1 MLLSKAFCRF
11 VIWGT
16 ILCPVCICAQNKIN
30 VPENWTYS
38 SQYQQTMPD
47 EDQWWAGFNDP
58 LLDTL
63 ISLGVRNNYNLSA
76 AAHRINIA
84 SQELRKIKA
93 GYYPSL
99 GVSAG
104 WNKSRISGNTSAHRT
119 KATTNDYFST
129 ELNASWEID
138 LFGRISE
145 QAKEQK
151 GMWNASRAEYAATM
165 VSLCANIAQTYIEL
179 CTAEVQLGI
188 ANAHLKTQGQVLH
201 ITEVRYETGLSSKL
215 DVAQAATI
223 YHSTEATI
231 PGLRTRIAVARN
243 ALSVLIGSVPEDN
256 GVLNDTI
263 INIPEYVDPV
273 GIGIPADV
281 IRRRPDIVEAEYNL
295 AAAAAGVGIAKKDF
309 LPTITI
315 NGSIGFDS
323 HKFRDMFSGQ
333 SLSYTIAP
341 TISWTIFDGFARN
354 ANVAAA
360 RENMLAMID
369 NYNLTVTTAF
379 EEVENALVT
388 YEQSKIA
395 FASIK
400 DVVNASQEAF
410 DLSLDLYKQGLTDF
424 TDVADAQINL
434 ISYSDQLASAKGE
447 IAKSLITLYTA
458 IGGGWNPDSLN

>member
-1 MLLSKAFCRF
+1 M
-11 VIWGT
+11 
-16 ILCPVCICAQNKIN
+16 
-30 VPENWTYS
+30 
-38 SQYQQTMPD
+38 
-47 EDQWWAGFNDP
+47 
-58 LLDTL
+58 
-63 ISLGVRNNYNLSA
+63 
-76 AAHRINIA
+76 
-84 SQELRKIKA
+84 
-93 GYYPSL
+93 
-99 GVSAG
+99 
-104 WNKSRISGNTSAHRT
+104 
-119 KATTNDYFST
+119 
-129 ELNASWEID
+129 
-138 LFGRISE
+138 
-145 QAKEQK
+145 
-151 GMWNASRAEYAATM
+151 
-165 VSLCANIAQTYIEL
+165 
-179 CTAEVQLGI
+179 
-188 ANAHLKTQGQVLH
+188 
-201 ITEVRYETGLSSKL
+201 
-215 DVAQAATI
+215 
-223 YHSTEATI
+223 
-231 PGLRTRIAVARN
+231 
-243 ALSVLIGSVPEDN
+243 
-256 GVLNDTI
+256 
-263 INIPEYVDPV
+263 

-309 LPTITI
+309 LPIITI

-323 HKFRDMFSGQ
+323 HKLRDMFSRQ

-360 RENMLAMID
+360 RENMLVMID